1 MQSYLKKELF
11 WNIFYMLATMLIDCI
26 PESTHSCDHML
37 FWCDLTLQRN
47 KCVSKTTWHL
57 IWKNITIFPGFTLQT
72 SFREVLQ
79 NHKQI
84 LNICKKLLKKQNI
97 NTFGIY
103 SNVTNNGNK
112 NHKRECIQNLNV
124 KDRMDFTMS

>member
-1 MQSYLKKELF
+1 M
-11 WNIFYMLATMLIDCI
+11 
-26 PESTHSCDHML
+26 
-37 FWCDLTLQRN
+37 
-47 KCVSKTTWHL
+47 
-57 IWKNITIFPGFTLQT
+57 QT

-84 LNICKKLLKKQNI
+84 LNISKKLLKKQNI

-103 SNVTNNGNK
+103 SKVTSNGNK
-112 NHKRECIQNLNV
+112 KHKRECIQNLNV

>member
-1 MQSYLKKELF
+1 MIHTVEGFSVVNKTE
-11 WNIFYMLATMLIDCI
+11 IDVFL
-26 PESTHSCDHML
+26 EFSCFFNDPQAD
-37 FWCDLTLQRN
+37 F
-47 KCVSKTTWHL
+47 
-57 IWKNITIFPGFTLQT
+57 
-72 SFREVLQ
+72 
-79 NHKQI
+79 

-103 SNVTNNGNK
+103 SKVTNNGNK